1 MRFLAPG
8 MVILFMAGTASG
20 DAIEEWVEASSESEA
35 VQEWLDGLRQK
46 PLNLNSADAEEI
58 SRLPFF
64 DDVVSKRIIEVRRA
78 QGYFRGIDDLIAAIS
93 LTNDQRESL
102 FLFST
107 VKPPEERGLLR
118 GVSQFSES
126 EPQNRMRADFTM
138 GRVRHGFLFVADRSG
153 TADVSAGIE
162 FLHERSASRVIAGD
176 YQIEAGTGLVL
187 ASAYGMAN
195 WLSSQSSLRP
205 SSPQSLRATPTS
217 NDLSRFR
224 GGAVQTQHEWVRG
237 AIIGSIRRLDALLD
251 SSGVTRLAENETAGS
266 DLTRAREDQ
275 VEERVIGL
283 ALETSRFEWS
293 AGVTGYQAHFAPSLE
308 PAASL
313 DSKPYFSGNRLS
325 IGSVHVRGAMG
336 RANIV
341 TEAAASDPGGYAH
354 QSALAVLGERLGISA
369 YHVFAAANFYSPH
382 SRIWGGFGADASNQQ
397 QSGVKLRV
405 TWPHE
410 VLSMHAWN
418 SRSPFRTSQFPLSR
432 SSSGIALRS
441 GTEIAPA
448 LSLVILADREWRE
461 YLQSDQISMLN
472 VNRGRVELAVT
483 EPAEFKLRVELKTAG
498 TEGTSS
504 HSTGSLLFLQWK
516 LLIHETS
523 VFLRVTFFDAED
535 YDVALRVY
543 ENAPAGMFPLVTFT
557 ESGRRAAIMVSRRFG
572 IIRGALK
579 AAHTVKHGLERD
591 QILEAVAQVGLA
603 W

>member
-1 MRFLAPG
+1 
-8 MVILFMAGTASG
+8 MVILLMVGAAFG
-20 DAIEEWVEASSESEA
+20 DAIEEWVEASSEPEA

-46 PLNLNSADAEEI
+46 PLDLNSANAEDI

-64 DDVVSKRIIEVRRA
+64 DDVISKRIIEARRA
-78 QGYFRGIDDLIAAIS
+78 QGYFRDIDDVIATGGLAE
-93 LTNDQRESL
+93 DQRESL
-102 FLFST
+102 LLFST
-107 VKPPEERGLLR
+107 VRPPEERGLLR

-126 EPQNRMRADFTM
+126 EPQNRMHADFAT
-138 GRVRHGFLFVADRSG
+138 GRVRHGFLFVTNRSDA
-153 TADVSAGIE
+153 ADVSAGIE
-162 FLHERSASRVIAGD
+162 FLHERSASRLVAGD

-195 WLSSQSSLRP
+195 WLSSQSSLSP
-205 SSPQSLRATPTS
+205 STPQGLRASPTS

-224 GGAVQTQHEWVRG
+224 GGAIQTQHRWVRG

-251 SSGVTRLAENETAGS
+251 SSGVTGLAENETAGS
-266 DLTRAREDQ
+266 GLTRAREDQ

-283 ALETSRFEWS
+283 ALEASRFEWS
-293 AGVTGYQAHFAPSLE
+293 AGVTGYQAHYAPSLE
-308 PAASL
+308 PSSSL
-313 DSKPYFSGNRLS
+313 DSKPYFSGNRLNT
-325 IGSVHVRGAMG
+325 GSVHLHGAMG
-336 RANIV
+336 RASIL
-341 TEAAASDPGGYAH
+341 TEVAKSDPGGYAH
-354 QSALAVLGERLGISA
+354 QSALAVLGERLGFSA
-369 YHVFAAANFYSPH
+369 YHVFAAEDFYSPH
-382 SRIWGGFGADASNQQ
+382 SRIWGGFGEDASNQQ
-397 QSGVKLRV
+397 QSGIKLRV

-432 SSSGIALRS
+432 STSGIALRS
-441 GTEIAPA
+441 GTEIASA

-461 YLQSDQISMLN
+461 DLQSDQISTLN
-472 VNRGRVELAVT
+472 VNRGRLELAVT
-483 EPAEFKLRVELKTAG
+483 KPSEFKLRVELKIAG

-504 HSTGSLLFLQWK
+504 HSTGSLLFLQLK
-516 LLIHETS
+516 HVIRATS
-523 VFLRVTFFDAED
+523 VFLRITIFDAED